1 MTHDELAFSEVISS
15 VWRPCLFS
23 AIGNRCSNETK
34 SIHCIYTTKFQRSFG
49 ATFAALARGFSDRHF
64 ERGEGPGDE
73 VETRDSVQK
82 VWKLV
87 TSPTESTWTQN
98 QLRTASD
105 VTVIWVSPCFGY
117 SHTQIPSEMGI
128 PSKYGCRVFGIPGYP
143 TPSQMRV
150 EFGEHL
156 LKSIL
161 SSNLLPLVPT
171 QENEPMCLAL
181 LCIKSF
187 PCVIRVQTDLTL
199 SG

>member
-1 MTHDELAFSEVISS
+1 MFLCRCRRSEV
-15 VWRPCLFS
+15 
-23 AIGNRCSNETK
+23 G
-34 SIHCIYTTKFQRSFG
+34 G
-49 ATFAALARGFSDRHF
+49 
-64 ERGEGPGDE
+64 
-73 VETRDSVQK
+73 
-82 VWKLV
+82 
-87 TSPTESTWTQN
+87 
-98 QLRTASD
+98 

-117 SHTQIPSEMGI
+117 PHTQIPSEMGI
-128 PSKYGCRVFGIPGYP
+128 PSKYGCCVFGIPSYP

-161 SSNLLPLVPT
+161 SSNLLNWVFEGVVASWHFVPT